1 MFLATSQMIKGQY
14 KKVLFDAFDVLGFLE
29 DEKEKALD
37 GFKKKFANEV
47 LMEIRGSLSENQQQ
61 WITEVAVKKEYD
73 KTDPK
78 IVEIQKTIESL
89 YPKEKM
95 DEISKKVFK
104 TILTSYVSF
113 MSQKVDPEKSERL
126 KKIAEDF

>member
-1 MFLATSQMIKGQY
+1 MIKGQY
-14 KKVLFDAFDVLGFLE
+14 KKILFDVFDVLGFLE

-37 GFKKKFANEV
+37 GFKKKFANGV
-47 LMEIRGSLSENQQQ
+47 LIEIKGSLSENQRQ
-61 WITEVAVKKEYD
+61 WIAEVAVKKEYD

-95 DEISKKVFK
+95 DEISKNVFK
-104 TILTSYVSF
+104 TILTSYINF
-113 MSQKVDPEKSERL
+113 MSQKVDPEKAEKL
-126 KKIAEDF
+126 KRIAESF

>member
-1 MFLATSQMIKGQY
+1 MIKGQY
-14 KKVLFDAFDVLGFLE
+14 KKILFDVFDVLGFME

-37 GFKKKFANEV
+37 GFKKKFANGV
-47 LMEIRGSLSENQQQ
+47 LIEIKGSLSENQRQ
-61 WITEVAVKKEYD
+61 WIAEVAVKKEYD

-95 DEISKKVFK
+95 DEISKNVFK
-104 TILTSYVSF
+104 TILTSYINF
-113 MSQKVDPEKSERL
+113 MSQKVDPEKAEKL
-126 KKIAEDF
+126 KRIAESF